1 MIKTETA
8 YNLIQR
14 NINIKNK
21 ITRVALRE
29 SLGRYLA
36 EDIKSKINIPPQD
49 NSAVDGIAIN
59 YSKYKNNPNYF
70 YEIISEINAGD
81 IFKKKIGKNQC
92 VKVSTGAH
100 LPNYL
105 DTVIMIEDVK
115 FLNNKLVELPKILT
129 TKKNVRKK
137 GEDVK
142 KGKIII
148 TKKTVLRSQE
158 IGLLASINKI
168 TIKVFAKIKIA
179 LVSNGN
185 ELVNPGTTKK
195 NNQIYDSNRFMLMDL
210 LKLPCNIIT
219 DSGILND
226 DYEKIK
232 RKIITLK
239 EKNDLIVISGG
250 ASVGHK
256 DYVVKI
262 IKKIG
267 KIIFSSLAIKPG
279 RPMSFGI
286 LDNKVPILIL
296 PGNPVASFVTFYLFG
311 NFILNCMHGL
321 ISKRPDFFL
330 VKSNFNMMKKYGREE
345 YLRGKLLRKKNELF
359 VNKYST
365 EGAGILSSVVWSD
378 GLIKLNAE
386 TKQIKVNDYLQFF
399 PYSKI
404 T

>member
-8 YNLIQR
+8 YNLIQS
-14 NINIKNK
+14 NIKKKPK

-29 SLGRYLA
+29 SVGRYLA

-70 YEIISEINAGD
+70 YEIISEIIAGD
-81 IFKKKIGKNQC
+81 ILKKKVGKNQC

-105 DTVIMIEDVK
+105 DTVIMLEDVK
-115 FLNNKLVELPKILT
+115 FLNNKFVKLPKILT
-129 TKKNVRKK
+129 NKKNVRKK
-137 GEDVK
+137 GEDIK

-168 TIKVFAKIKIA
+168 TIKVFEKIKIA
-179 LVSNGN
+179 IVSNGN

-210 LKLPCNIIT
+210 LKLPCNILT

-267 KIIFSSLAIKPG
+267 KIVFSSLAIKPG
-279 RPMSFGI
+279 RPISFGI

-296 PGNPVASFVTFYLFG
+296 PGNPVASFVTFNLFG

-321 ISKRPDFFL
+321 VSKKPDFFL

-345 YLRGKLLRKKNELF
+345 YLRGKLVRKKNELF

-386 TKQIKVNDYLQFF
+386 AKQIKINDYLQFF
-399 PYSKI
+399 PYSKAR
-404 T
+404 

>member
-14 NINIKNK
+14 NIKKKPK

-29 SLGRYLA
+29 ALGRYLA

-59 YSKYKNNPNYF
+59 YLKYKNNSNYC

-137 GEDVK
+137 GEDIK

-168 TIKVFAKIKIA
+168 TIKVFEKIKIA
-179 LVSNGN
+179 IVSNGN

-195 NNQIYDSNRFMLMDL
+195 NNQIYYSNRFMLMDL
-210 LKLPCNIIT
+210 LKLPCNIVT

-232 RKIITLK
+232 RKIIALK

-267 KIIFSSLAIKPG
+267 KIIFSSIAIKPG

-286 LDNKVPILIL
+286 LDNKIPILIL
-296 PGNPVASFVTFYLFG
+296 PGNPVASFVTFNLFG

-321 ISKRPDFFL
+321 ISKKPDFFL

-345 YLRGKLLRKKNELF
+345 YLRGKLIRKKNELF

-386 TKQIKVNDYLQFF
+386 TKQIKINDYLQFF

-404 T
+404 K

>member
-8 YNLIQR
+8 YNLIQS
-14 NINIKNK
+14 NIKKKPK

-29 SLGRYLA
+29 SVGRYLA

-59 YSKYKNNPNYF
+59 YFKYKNSSNYC

-81 IFKKKIGKNQC
+81 VFKKKIGKNQC

-105 DTVIMIEDVK
+105 DTVIMLEDVK
-115 FLNNKLVELPKILT
+115 FLNNKFVKLPKILT
-129 TKKNVRKK
+129 NKKNVRKK
-137 GEDVK
+137 GEDIK

-168 TIKVFAKIKIA
+168 RIKVFEKIKIA
-179 LVSNGN
+179 IVSNGN

-195 NNQIYDSNRFMLMDL
+195 NNQIYDSNRFMLMEL
-210 LKLPCNIIT
+210 LKLPCNILT

-267 KIIFSSLAIKPG
+267 KIVFSSLAIKPG
-279 RPMSFGI
+279 RPISFGI

-296 PGNPVASFVTFYLFG
+296 PGNPVASFVTFNLFG

-321 ISKRPDFFL
+321 ISKKPDFFL
-330 VKSNFNMMKKYGREE
+330 VKSNFNMIKKYGREE

-386 TKQIKVNDYLQFF
+386 AKQIKINDYLQFF
-399 PYSKI
+399 PYSKAR
-404 T
+404 